1 MNTSTAKQTC
11 CLSRTLLAH
20 AKLSL
25 SLSLSCL
32 SSGGRQTV
40 AKLFLPT
47 FPQAFTRIIIIII
60 RRKSGRKRVGPK
72 SGGGSGEPSTSF
84 IHFWSGPGP
93 LAAFYL
99 LSMMNDVALY
109 SILRRTRMFSSAD
122 VSHRIV
128 TAPFS
133 VGDYLRVLS
142 YFLHCNS
149 SYLRGERRT
158 ERAFAGLSKYA
169 VFLSLL
175 LPTVLHCIIIIG
187 AVTVCHSLCHCPY
200 LANFSFLESDLVN
213 CLHRKK
219 AAPVDLILNRRV
231 ALHKQHQPLSIFLRP
246 LMMKRE
252 PSIRPELAVQRAPH
266 YDRAYGKR
274 RDSWLSHHMI
284 FWGGFYETPNW
295 TSSYTDRLQ
304 HCLDFR
310 QHFYFGFTLHSTLHD
325 TYAHIISF
333 LSLSLTFLCLEF
345 EMWTLP
351 DGVI

>member
-1 MNTSTAKQTC
+1 MLPYIQFLGARECFPVRTSLIGLWLLHFQLEITC
-11 CLSRTLLAH
+11 
-20 AKLSL
+20 
-25 SLSLSCL
+25 
-32 SSGGRQTV
+32 V
-40 AKLFLPT
+40 YY
-47 FPQAFTRIIIIII
+47 RIFFIAI
-60 RRKSGRKRVGPK
+60 RHIFVENEGRK
-72 SGGGSGEPSTSF
+72 E
-84 IHFWSGPGP
+84 
-93 LAAFYL
+93 
-99 LSMMNDVALY
+99 LSPAYQN
-109 SILRRTRMFSSAD
+109 TRS
-122 VSHRIV
+122 
-128 TAPFS
+128 
-133 VGDYLRVLS
+133 
-142 YFLHCNS
+142 
-149 SYLRGERRT
+149 
-158 ERAFAGLSKYA
+158 
-169 VFLSLL
+169 LSLL

-333 LSLSLTFLCLEF
+333 LFLSLTFLCLEF